1 MINLTDIAVRLDA
14 EEKFVVTYNFPIRN
28 SNGSTEY
35 ETRTG
40 DLLDVAEDAGLL
52 YVSHRGRVIWIKLD
66 EVVELATA

>member
-1 MINLTDIAVRLDA
+1 MINLTDIAARLDA
-14 EEKFVVTYNFPIRN
+14 EEQFIVTYSFPVRN

-52 YVSHRGRVIWIKLD
+52 YVSHRGKVIWIKLD
-66 EVVELATA
+66 EVVELKKA